1 MSGLV
6 SLRIAA
12 SSISE
17 TGLSISV
24 HDGMKKLKDV

>member
-17 TGLSISV
+17 TGLSISMSV
-24 HDGMKKLKDV
+24 SAILDPN